1 MSKIIIVGSGLS
13 ALVIAKT
20 VKKYVN
26 KNAEI
31 HIIER
36 EKSAGGQFS
45 SINYG
50 KDGYFDFGMHVYYDS
65 CIPEIDDMVFSLLP
79 REEWNVMENNE
90 KDIAGLYVNGQLQ
103 TETPY
108 IDLRN
113 FPEEKRK
120 EYIGSLLLNIARD
133 KSNDPK
139 KTAYD
144 ILTTHFGKLITDEV
158 FVPVFEK
165 LYGNHLSDLDEMILS
180 LTTVNR
186 LAMFDEQ
193 LMVDLMKSD
202 EIRARLCHPNQFTL
216 PAYRTNGQRALYP
229 KKYGM
234 YRVQEKFKA
243 DLEKEGVKFYL
254 STQITELVQENNSVS
269 QIKVK
274 TPEGE
279 LSFTDIEK
287 IYWSAGIVPLA
298 MSLNIDVADLKYD
311 SRPPASFVN
320 LLFNKPLSMGK
331 LYYFYCFDKNFR
343 SFRVTNY
350 FNYCKDALSERGCP
364 ACVEFW
370 PDANDTSLTPE
381 QIVEITLKELKTF
394 GVIDDT
400 YELKF
405 SKVERGGGF
414 PLPSLKNIDNLST
427 VRERIKYKKIQNLVP
442 VGVLAEKNVFFIKD
456 VLTDAYNKVLN
467 KK

>member
-13 ALVIAKT
+13 GLIIAKT
-20 VKKYVN
+20 IKKFVN

-31 HIIER
+31 HILER
-36 EKSAGGQFS
+36 EKSIGGQFS

-50 KDGYFDFGMHVYYDS
+50 EKGYFDFGMHIYYDS
-65 CIPEIDDMVFSLLP
+65 CVPEIDDMVFSLLP
-79 REEWNVMENNE
+79 KEEWHVMENNE
-90 KDIAGLYVNGQLQ
+90 KDIAGLFVNGKLQ
-103 TETPY
+103 TDTPY
-108 IDLRN
+108 IDLRKM
-113 FPEEKRK
+113 PEAKRK
-120 EYIGSLLLNIARD
+120 EYLGSLFQNIARD
-133 KSNDPK
+133 KSKDPSVS
-139 KTAYD
+139 AYD
-144 ILTTHFGKLITDEV
+144 TLCTHFGKTITDEV

-165 LYGNHLSDLDEMILS
+165 LYGNHLSNLDDMVLS

-186 LAMFDEQ
+186 IAIFEEE
-193 LMVDLMKSD
+193 LMLDLMKSS
-202 EIRARLCHPNQFTL
+202 EIRSRICHPNQFNL
-216 PAYRTNGQRALYP
+216 PPYRTNGQRALYP

-243 DLEKEGVKFYL
+243 ELEKDGVKFYT
-254 STQITELVQENNSVS
+254 SAQITELKQSNNSVS
-269 QIKVK
+269 EIKVK
-274 TPEGE
+274 TPEGD

-298 MSLNIDVADLKYD
+298 SGLGIDMSDLKYD

-320 LLFNKPLSMGK
+320 LLFNKPLNMDR
-331 LYYFYCFDKNFR
+331 LYYFYCFDKGFR
-343 SFRVTNY
+343 SFRITNY
-350 FNYCKDALSERGCP
+350 YNYCKDALSERGCP

-370 PDANDTSLTPE
+370 PEAGDASLTPE
-381 QIVEITLKELKTF
+381 QITEIVLKELKTF

-400 YELKF
+400 FKLNF

-414 PLPSLKNIDNLST
+414 PLPSLKNINNMSQ
-427 VRERIKYKKIQNLVP
+427 VRDRIKEKGIKNIVP